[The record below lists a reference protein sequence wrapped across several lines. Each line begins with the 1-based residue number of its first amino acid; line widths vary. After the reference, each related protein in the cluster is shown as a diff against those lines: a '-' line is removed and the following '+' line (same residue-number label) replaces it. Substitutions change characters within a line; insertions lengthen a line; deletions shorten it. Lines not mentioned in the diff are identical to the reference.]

1 MTDKNTKSKSGNDA
15 NSKAHSQYLLNDQT
29 ERFELLNTK
38 FQNNKII
45 GRKNEVLRFLLEA
58 AGSGD
63 DQKNKGQG
71 TTFDQDNITRA
82 LMSSMINNN
91 QFADY

>member
-1 MTDKNTKSKSGNDA
+1 M
-15 NSKAHSQYLLNDQT
+15 
-29 ERFELLNTK
+29 
-38 FQNNKII
+38 
-45 GRKNEVLRFLLEA
+45 LRFLLEA

-63 DQKNKGQG
+63 DQKNQGQG
-71 TTFDQDNITRA
+71 STFDQDNITRA